1 MHSLGDSI
9 IIASNS
15 QTAYDSF
22 IENGAENVFLNLYP
36 EETGG
41 HADAAPTLIFDAFN
55 IIMDYQIINP
65 LGDINGDGILF
76 NDDIESFSNSLLIQN
91 VISDYQWWAGDL
103 DFDEDNTIFD
113 LLLLVDLL
121 QN

>member
-1 MHSLGDSI
+1 M
-9 IIASNS
+9 A
-15 QTAYDSF
+15 
-22 IENGAENVFLNLYP
+22 
-36 EETGG
+36 
-41 HADAAPTLIFDAFN
+41 TLILKLLSKTKFRRNRISLFLFK
-55 IIMDYQIINP
+55 INC
-65 LGDINGDGILF
+65 DGILS
-76 NDDIESFSNSLLIQN
+76 NDDIASHYNSLLTQN